1 MLLLCPKIFS
11 SSQSQGWNWEYWWWF
26 AGPAL
31 AEPTCQPGSPF
42 TFSLF
47 CGRYTRLPAA
57 PATYH
62 QKLIRETLN
71 FVSSVWNISPQIVKS
86 LLYFLGS
93 LFSNH
98 VDLLWHQIY
107 ISYLSSVSIA
117 LFTFITAHA
126 NNHHYAIQLFLC
138 LFTLSPLSRM
148 KLTAMFSWQ
157 CRCTINI
164 CWINEW

>member
-11 SSQSQGWNWEYWWWF
+11 SSQSQGWNWEYWWWLQDLRLWCL
-26 AGPAL
+26 PASL
-31 AEPTCQPGSPF
+31 ARLLRSP
-42 TFSLF
+42 LF

-62 QKLIRETLN
+62 QKLIWETLN

-98 VDLLWHQIY
+98 IGLLWHQIY

-117 LFTFITAHA
+117 LFTFVTAHA

-138 LFTLSPLSRM
+138 LFTLSPRSRM
-148 KLTAMFSWQ
+148 KLTAIFSWH